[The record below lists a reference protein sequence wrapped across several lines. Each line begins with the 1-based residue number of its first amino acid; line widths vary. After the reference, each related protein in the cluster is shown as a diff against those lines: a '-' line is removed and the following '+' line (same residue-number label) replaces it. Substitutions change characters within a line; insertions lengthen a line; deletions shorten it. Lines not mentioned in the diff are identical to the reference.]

1 MDRLDTILRNLHRRD
16 NIRDFLR
23 GLEDSECWPYPD
35 GEERPI
41 AATCKCCDEPL
52 VAEVTLRHDKI
63 EELTQLYLIN
73 VYRYHNLA
81 PFSKSDHTRGELTD
95 VSIELC
101 PEEGL
106 GAYTVSYEAADEVER
121 IEAPKLNLHHVATI
135 RSAFMHR
142 YEWVVNKLHSV
153 NRDRLNALRRSG
165 SEYMYEHEACS
176 DDERSEAPLS
186 EEEDHDA
193 RSSDDGCV
201 SASQST

>member
-1 MDRLDTILRNLHRRD
+1 MDRFDTILHNLRRRD
-16 NIRDFLR
+16 NIRDFIR
-23 GLEDSECWPYPD
+23 GLEDSECWPYPN
-35 GEERPI
+35 GEALPI
-41 AATCKCCDEPL
+41 AATCPCCDDPIM
-52 VAEVTLRHDKI
+52 ADVTLRQDKV
-63 EELTQLYLIN
+63 EELTHLYLIN

-81 PFSKSDHTRGELTD
+81 PFSKGDHTRGELTD

-106 GAYTVSYEAADEVER
+106 GAYTVSYEAANEVER

-153 NRDRLNALRRSG
+153 NRDRLNAGRRWE
-165 SEYMYEHEACS
+165 SEYVYEHEHEACS

-186 EEEDHDA
+186 EEEDYDA
-193 RSSDDGCV
+193 LSSDDGCV
-201 SASQST
+201 GTS